1 MTTVDVYIQKAAAT
15 IGGPGYYLS
24 LHNGLFGPATTA
36 LRALIRAYEDGTLTG
51 PWHTSYIEATVPGTV
66 IRSVLAAVDPQDLG
80 SRGDHDRERFAAF
93 CTAIEDGADYSVKA
107 IEV

>member
-1 MTTVDVYIQKAAAT
+1 MTTVDVYIQRAGTA
-15 IGGPGYYLS
+15 IGGPGYLA

-51 PWHTSYIEATVPGTV
+51 TWNSSHIEATVPGTV
-66 IRSVLAAVDPQDLG
+66 VRSVLAAVDPQDVG
-80 SRGDHDRERFAAF
+80 FRGDHDRERFTAF
-93 CTAIEDGADYSVKA
+93 CEAVEDGAAYSVKA